1 MNLLQR
7 FFFSLLLVSSS
18 FTAQTIEIR
27 EGVLRTPDDRFEDLE
42 DFPYEPNYIM
52 IDNLRIHYLDEGPK
66 DAEPIV
72 LFHGEPTWSYLFR
85 KMIPVFK
92 DAGYRVVV
100 PDMVGFG
107 RSDKF
112 ESKSNYSYEHHI
124 EMMKQFIER
133 LNLKNATHF
142 GQDWGGLVGLRV
154 VAEMPDRFDRV
165 VVSNTGMVAAE
176 GIRGWVT
183 QRMIE
188 LAVWWNGPISFD
200 ELKEQAYVALNNEN
214 SSESEGIS
222 MFTKWIAHSYYSED
236 MDIVGIIETFGR
248 LKLTDGEK
256 KAYEA
261 PFPDG
266 RYKAGAHVWPYLI
279 PTQLQENEKY
289 WKEIYEKWNKP
300 FLVAFGGEE
309 KITIRMKEDFVNR
322 IPNPEIITL
331 KGVGHFVQEEVG
343 AELAEIIVDFI
354 QGKKVNDLTVL
365 TVNK

>member
-1 MNLLQR
+1 
-7 FFFSLLLVSSS
+7 
-18 FTAQTIEIR
+18 
-27 EGVLRTPDDRFEDLE
+27 
-42 DFPYEPNYIM
+42 
-52 IDNLRIHYLDEGPK
+52 
-66 DAEPIV
+66 
-72 LFHGEPTWSYLFR
+72 
-85 KMIPVFK
+85 
-92 DAGYRVVV
+92 
-100 PDMVGFG
+100 MVGFG

-112 ESKSNYSYEHHI
+112 ESKNNYSYEHHI

-183 QRMIE
+183 QRMIA

>member
-1 MNLLQR
+1 MD
-7 FFFSLLLVSSS
+7 S
-18 FTAQTIEIR
+18 
-27 EGVLRTPDDRFEDLE
+27 P
-42 DFPYEPNYIM
+42 
-52 IDNLRIHYLDEGPK
+52 
-66 DAEPIV
+66 
-72 LFHGEPTWSYLFR
+72 
-85 KMIPVFK
+85 
-92 DAGYRVVV
+92 
-100 PDMVGFG
+100 
-107 RSDKF
+107 
-112 ESKSNYSYEHHI
+112 
-124 EMMKQFIER
+124 
-133 LNLKNATHF
+133 
-142 GQDWGGLVGLRV
+142 
-154 VAEMPDRFDRV
+154 
-165 VVSNTGMVAAE
+165 
-176 GIRGWVT
+176 
-183 QRMIE
+183 
-188 LAVWWNGPISFD
+188 
-200 ELKEQAYVALNNEN
+200 
-214 SSESEGIS
+214 
-222 MFTKWIAHSYYSED
+222 SYYSED